1 VLSEEQSLILQTA
14 ERIGLLV
21 GREYWLRCSREKVEP
36 TLVWSELLKSGLT
49 SAGVPLE
56 GQSGNGLLEAV
67 LVQEGLARAG
77 IPLLTYLTTHLSREL
92 IVRYGSRMQ
101 IERFVLPT
109 CRRVEK
115 ISFCLTEAEAGSN
128 TWRIKTFAKRR
139 GDGYVLSGQ
148 KTFIT
153 GARESSYLLVVAR
166 TRRYEEVE
174 RKKDGLSLFVMEAKM
189 EGIVFEPL
197 NIELYSPETQYTV
210 YFDGVE
216 LGMENLIGVEG
227 RGADYLFDG
236 LNVERTMIA
245 ACSIGLGEYVLKKA
259 VEYARQRVVFDRPI
273 GSYQGLQFR
282 MARVKAYLEA
292 ARLLIYEAAALYSR
306 GDGGGALANMAKLVA
321 SEASMEA
328 FEIAM
333 QTFGGSAFDLGT
345 DIITFYP
352 VMRLFKTAP
361 ITNELVL
368 SYIGHHVLG
377 LPKSY

>member
-1 VLSEEQSLILQTA
+1 M
-14 ERIGLLV
+14 
-21 GREYWLRCSREKVEP
+21 GREYWLRCAREKTEP
-36 TLVWSELLKSGLT
+36 KLLWNELLKAGLT

-56 GQSGNGLLEAV
+56 GSPATGLLEAV

-77 IPLLTYLTTHLSREL
+77 IPLLTYLTTHLSREIIL
-92 IVRYGSRMQ
+92 RYGSRTQ
-101 IERFVLPT
+101 FERFVLPT
-109 CRRVEK
+109 CRRGER

-128 TWRIKTFAKRR
+128 TWRIRTYARR
-139 GDGYVLSGQ
+139 RDGGYLLSGQ

-153 GARESSYLLVVAR
+153 GARESEYLLVVAR
-166 TRRYEEVE
+166 TKKYEEVE
-174 RKKDGLSLFVMEAKM
+174 RKRDGLSLFVMETRS
-189 EGIVFEPL
+189 GGVGFEPL

-210 YFDGVE
+210 YFDEVE
-216 LGMENLIGVEG
+216 LGVDNLIGVEG

-236 LNVERTMIA
+236 LNVERTLIA
-245 ACSIGLGEYVLKKA
+245 ACSIGLGEYVLKRA
-259 VEYARQRVVFDRPI
+259 VEYAGQRVVFDRPI

-282 MARVKAYLEA
+282 MARAKAYLEA
-292 ARLLIYEAAALYSR
+292 ARLLNYEAAELYGR
-306 GDGGGALANMAKLVA
+306 GERGGGLANMAKLVA

-333 QTFGGSAFDLGT
+333 QTFGGNAYDLST

-352 VMRLFKTAP
+352 VIRLFKTAP